1 MTQPNDDDQLGR
13 LPEADPA
20 GEFAPADFE
29 DDRTPA
35 EEIEYEQAAQQARV
49 SKIFI
54 IGILLILI
62 VILIA
67 VAATLV

>member
-1 MTQPNDDDQLGR
+1 MTQPNDDEQIGR
-13 LPEADPA
+13 LPD
-20 GEFAPADFE
+20 EFS

-67 VAATLV
+67 VAATLL